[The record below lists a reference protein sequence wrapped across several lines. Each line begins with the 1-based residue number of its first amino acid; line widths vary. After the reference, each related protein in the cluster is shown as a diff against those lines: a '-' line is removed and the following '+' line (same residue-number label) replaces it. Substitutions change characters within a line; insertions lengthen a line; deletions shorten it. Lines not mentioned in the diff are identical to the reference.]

1 MARLL
6 PSSLAH
12 CEGRGEGRHRLCSVS
27 VSLVRGRVV
36 VEQQALRSVCT
47 RSDLETRQSQFV
59 ERAGVKLWH
68 DVPTGRLHSWLT
80 KRRARPATSP
90 LAACCIPARRL
101 GLALEIVSHQTEK
114 PIAVRRAFRHC
125 ICLHRIASHRPD
137 CQCQPTVRNAAA
149 SPSLHE
155 VLQSPSPT
163 PRPAHASTP
172 SRSRHRLCR
181 CRCCSLHPPPAR
193 CTDSLRA
200 LRWSYVRTQTSCLAV
215 PLPYL
220 TRLQTGKTSQLPR
233 APAPI
238 VQHQHGV

>member
-125 ICLHRIASHRPD
+125 ICLHRIVQTASANPPYATLQLRRRSTRCCSRPRQRPGPRTHPHHHVQD
-137 CQCQPTVRNAAA
+137 IACAGAGAAACTLHPPAAPIRFVHCVGATYGPRPAA
-149 SPSLHE
+149 SPSH
-155 VLQSPSPT
+155 
-163 PRPAHASTP
+163 
-172 SRSRHRLCR
+172 SR
-181 CRCCSLHPPPAR
+181 
-193 CTDSLRA
+193 T
-200 LRWSYVRTQTSCLAV
+200 
-215 PLPYL
+215 
-220 TRLQTGKTSQLPR
+220 
-233 APAPI
+233 
-238 VQHQHGV
+238 